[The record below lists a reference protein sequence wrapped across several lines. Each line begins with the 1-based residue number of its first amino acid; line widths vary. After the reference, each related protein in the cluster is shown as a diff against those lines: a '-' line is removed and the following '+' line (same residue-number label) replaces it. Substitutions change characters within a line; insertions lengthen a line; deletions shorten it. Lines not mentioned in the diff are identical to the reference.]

1 MISMSYVSWAIF
13 LWFDRGIKASKV
25 PVLLLCVRGY
35 GPGFNWGSGGG
46 VASTF
51 FRRAGRGICAYRG
64 GHFLQPTMSVCVSVC
79 LCVATK
85 MAV

>member
-1 MISMSYVSWAIF
+1 VISMSYVSWAIF

-51 FRRAGRGICAYRG
+51 FFEERVGAYARTEG
-64 GHFLQPTMSVCVSVC
+64 VISYSPRCLSVC